1 MEAITAW
8 APLLAILV
16 SALAAV
22 AIALTGE
29 KRRNLREAWTI
40 LAAVLKF
47 GFVASLVPAV
57 LAGDRPEMRLVEIA
71 PGIEL
76 ALRVDPAGLLFALS
90 ASFLWIL
97 TSFYAIGY
105 MRGGGEHR
113 QTRFF
118 AMLATCLSAT
128 IGLCFSGNLLTF
140 VVFYE
145 ILSVATYPLV
155 THVGS
160 EKSYRIGRQY
170 LVYAITAGLSLVAGT
185 ALIYGAAGS
194 LDFVPGGFLD
204 SAMGGGFLWTVFF
217 FFFIGF
223 GVKAGVM
230 PLQSWLPNAMIAPT
244 PVSALL
250 HAVAV
255 VKAGVFG
262 FVRLVGYVFGP
273 ETFGEIGAAIVL
285 ASFAGFTILAAS
297 FIALTK
303 NDLKA
308 RLAYSTVG
316 HLSYIVLGVALL
328 VPQAMLGAAFHM
340 VTHAAMK
347 ITLFFCAGAI
357 YVHTGKTK
365 VSQLDGI
372 GRQMP
377 ITLAA
382 FSVGTFGLVGIPFV
396 GGFVS
401 KWYLATGA
409 VDAGLVIFLVVLL
422 LSGLLNAAYLV
433 PIVARA
439 FFRPSDDHP
448 VFNEASLLMV
458 VPIVVTMLLALLLG
472 THPDGIFG
480 FFSIAEAVVESVT
493 GATLSGG
500 GS

>member
-1 MEAITAW
+1 VEFLISW

-16 SALAAV
+16 SAFAAL

-29 KRRNLREAWTI
+29 KRRNVREGWTI

-47 GFVASLVPAV
+47 GFVASLVPRV
-57 LAGDRPEMRLVEIA
+57 LAGERPEVQLLEIS

-76 ALRVDPAGLLFALS
+76 ALRVDPAGLLFAMS

-105 MRGGGEHR
+105 MRGGNER
-113 QTRFF
+113 KQTRFF

-128 IGLCFSGNLLTF
+128 IGLCFAGNLLTF

-155 THVGS
+155 THAGS
-160 EKSYRIGRQY
+160 EKAYRIGRQY
-170 LVYAITAGLSLVAGT
+170 LVYAISAGLALVAGT
-185 ALIYGAAGS
+185 AMIYGAAGT

-204 SAMGGGFLWTVFF
+204 AGMGQGFLLTVFA

-273 ETFGEIGAAIVL
+273 GLFGEIGAAMIL
-285 ASFAGFTILAAS
+285 ASFAGFTIIAAS
-297 FIALTK
+297 LIALTK
-303 NDLKA
+303 DDLKA

-328 VPQAMLGAAFHM
+328 APQAMLGAAFHM

-357 YVHTGKTK
+357 YVHTGKKK

-372 GRQMP
+372 GVQMP
-377 ITLAA
+377 VTMAA
-382 FSVGTFGLVGIPFV
+382 FGVGALGLVGIPLI

-409 VDAGLVIFLVVLL
+409 VDAGLLIFLGVLL
-422 LSGLLNAAYLV
+422 VSGLLNAAYLV
-433 PIVARA
+433 PIVTRA
-439 FFRPSDDHP
+439 FFRRSDEHLRFD
-448 VFNEASLLMV
+448 EASLLMV
-458 VPIVVTMLLALLLG
+458 VPIVITMLLALLLG
-472 THPDGIFG
+472 THPDGIFR
-480 FFSIAEAVVESVT
+480 FFSLAEAIVEGVT
-493 GATLSGG
+493 GVTFSGG